1 MRRRDVLAGFAA
13 AAASLPVNAPARQQ
27 TIPVIGF
34 LGSDT
39 PDLFAGRLRAF
50 HEGLRKTGFVEGRD
64 IAIEYRWA
72 EGLYERL
79 SAMADDL
86 VGRRVAVI
94 VANGVPAL
102 TAKAATTTIPIV
114 FSTSADPI
122 DVGLVASLSRPGGN
136 VTGVSNLSVELG
148 AKQLEVLHELVPAA
162 TIFVLL
168 VNPAHAQLAET
179 QWRDVQAAA
188 RALGLQL
195 HVLHASVEH
204 DLDAAFA
211 SLPQLRAG
219 GLVIGSD
226 AFFTSRANQIVAL
239 AARHAVPTVYLYRE
253 FVAAGGLM
261 SYGGSLTD
269 AYRTVGIYTGRI
281 LKGEKPAGLPVQQSR
296 KIELIINLKAART
309 LGLSVPRSLLVR
321 ADELFE

>member
-13 AAASLPVNAPARQQ
+13 AAASLPLDASAQQQ

-79 SAMADDL
+79 SAMAADL

-195 HVLHASVEH
+195 HVLHASAEH
-204 DLDAAFA
+204 DLDTAFA

-281 LKGEKPAGLPVQQSR
+281 LKGEKPAGLPVQQSK